1 MVPTEV
7 VRNMV
12 LAPAVPTGV
21 RAVMDVAVATKLV
34 VSYPLI
40 VKLITLAKLV
50 PVTVINVSPTSGP
63 LDGLTVKIVG
73 RVVLYVKA
81 ICLVAVPP
89 GVVTATLCEPAVPAG
104 VTAEMEVELATIKL
118 VASAA
123 PTFTN
128 VAPVKFVP
136 VMVIVVPPPTDP
148 DTGLTEVMVGA
159 GMAGV

>member
-21 RAVMDVAVATKLV
+21 SAVMDVAVATKLV

-40 VKLITLAKLV
+40 VKLITLPKLV
-50 PVTVINVSPTSGP
+50 PVTVINVPPTSGP

-81 ICLVAVPP
+81 ISLVAVPP
-89 GVVTATLCEPAVPAG
+89 GVVTATLFEPAVPAG
-104 VTAEMEVELATIKL
+104 VTADMEVELATIKL
-118 VASAA
+118 VASTPSTVTA
-123 PTFTN
+123 

-136 VMVIVVPPPTDP
+136 VMVIVVPPPTEP
-148 DTGLTEVMVGA
+148 DTGLTAKIVGA
-159 GMAGV
+159 GITGS

>member
-40 VKLITLAKLV
+40 VKLITLPKLV
-50 PVTVINVSPTSGP
+50 PVTVINVPPTSGP

-89 GVVTATLCEPAVPAG
+89 GVVTATLFEPAVPAG
-104 VTAEMEVELATIKL
+104 VTAEIEVEFATIKL
-118 VASAA
+118 VASTP
-123 PTFTN
+123 PTDTN

>member
-21 RAVMDVAVATKLV
+21 SAVMDVAVATKLV

-40 VKLITLAKLV
+40 VKLTTLPKLV
-50 PVTVINVSPTSGP
+50 PVTVINVPPTSGP

-89 GVVTATLCEPAVPAG
+89 GVVTATLFEPAVPAG
-104 VTAEMEVELATIKL
+104 VIADMEVELATIKL
-118 VASAA
+118 VASTP
-123 PTFTN
+123 PTDTN

>member
-12 LAPAVPTGV
+12 LAPTVPTGV
-21 RAVMDVAVATKLV
+21 SAVMDVAVATKLV

-40 VKLITLAKLV
+40 VKLTTLPKLV
-50 PVTVINVSPTSGP
+50 PVTVIDVPPTSGP

-104 VTAEMEVELATIKL
+104 VTAEMEVELATVKP
-118 VASAA
+118 VAATPSTVTA
-123 PTFTN
+123 

-136 VMVIVVPPPTDP
+136 VMVIVVPPLTEP
-148 DTGLTEVMVGA
+148 DTGLTAEIVGA
-159 GMAGV
+159 GITGS

>member
-1 MVPTEV
+1 M
-7 VRNMV
+7 
-12 LAPAVPTGV
+12 APAVPTGV

-89 GVVTATLCEPAVPAG
+89 GVVTATLFEPAVPAG
-104 VTAEMEVELATIKL
+104 VTAEIEVEFATIKL
-118 VASAA
+118 VASTP
-123 PTFTN
+123 PTDTN

>member
-89 GVVTATLCEPAVPAG
+89 GVVTATLFEPAVPAG
-104 VTAEMEVELATIKL
+104 VTADMEVELATIKL
-118 VASAA
+118 VAST
-123 PTFTN
+123 PSTVTT

-136 VMVIVVPPPTDP
+136 VMVIVVPPPTEP
-148 DTGLTEVMVGA
+148 DTGLTAEIVGA
-159 GMAGV
+159 GITGS